1 MMSASILAASPSFLM
16 ISVKFVPRLWLL
28 LALIAGSPTLPAS
41 EPRTDA
47 VGKAIEGEFALQ
59 SGDAPT
65 AARDYLAAAQ
75 ASDDPGVAEHAAR
88 IAILAD
94 DMGLASAALDRWQ
107 QLAPDNPVLGALT
120 IHVDLRRGKLPPA
133 LAEAQRL
140 LKQPKGWQAILPPLA
155 DTQVDHGV
163 NARLLIRSLLEHDQL
178 PAQINAWLAFAG
190 LARRLNDTALSQD
203 IETGL
208 IARFPNDPQ
217 AQLIAVERLRIQGDV
232 AAARAALDRV
242 GAGGK
247 LSPELRNALA
257 GELAALGDNKAA
269 AQALAQGAQ
278 DDASY
283 AQRASWLNDA
293 GDKAALAALYAEVK
307 ASPLSPSR
315 RLLLGELA
323 ELQSRWSEA
332 EQWYLGVDGSPMH
345 ERAQLRLPT
354 VLEKEGHLDAAVAML
369 RQLQDDSAGDG
380 ENRRDAFL
388 QEAELWSRRK
398 DDRQTMAA
406 YARGLVAFPADAL
419 LLYGRGLYQQQ
430 VGRIDAALADLKQIL
445 DRDGDNAEALN
456 AYGYTLAE
464 SRQQYAEALP
474 YVEKSNRLKPNSAA
488 TIDSLGWI
496 ELKLGDRDK
505 ALKLLRQ
512 AWSLQKDPEIAAHLG
527 EALWLSGDQSG
538 ARQVWNAGLAID
550 ADNQPL
556 QAVMRKYSL

>member
-1 MMSASILAASPSFLM
+1 MSASILAASPSFLM
-16 ISVKFVPRLWLL
+16 ISVKFAPRLWLL
-28 LALIAGSPTLPAS
+28 LALIAVPPALSAS
-41 EPRTDA
+41 EPPTDA

-59 SGDAPT
+59 TGDAVT

-75 ASDDPGVAEHAAR
+75 ASDDPNVAEHAAR

-94 DMGLASAALDRWQ
+94 DMSLASAALDRWQ
-107 QLAPDNPVLGALT
+107 QLAPDNPVPGALT

-155 DTQVDHGV
+155 DTQVDHGA

-178 PAQINAWLAFAG
+178 PAEINAWLAFAG
-190 LARRLNDTALSQD
+190 LARRLNDPALSQD
-203 IETGL
+203 IETRL
-208 IARFPNDPQ
+208 IARFPDDPQ
-217 AQLIAVERLRIQGDV
+217 AQLIAVEHLRVHGDV
-232 AAARAALDRV
+232 AQARAALDRV
-242 GAGGK
+242 RAGGK
-247 LSPELRNALA
+247 LSPELRYAVA

-269 AQALAQGAQ
+269 AQMLAQGPQ

-283 AQRASWLNDA
+283 AQRASWLSDA
-293 GDKAALAALYAEVK
+293 GDKAALAALYAEIK
-307 ASPLSPSR
+307 GSPLSPSR

-345 ERAQLRLPT
+345 ERAQLRLPS
-354 VLEKEGHLDAAVAML
+354 VLEKQGRLDAAVAML
-369 RQLQDDSAGDG
+369 RQLQAESAGDG

-398 DDRQTMAA
+398 DDKQTMAA

-430 VGRIDAALADLKQIL
+430 AGRIDAALADLKQII

-474 YVEKSNRLKPNSAA
+474 YVEKSNRLKPDSAA
-488 TIDSLGWI
+488 TVDSLGWI

-505 ALKLLRQ
+505 ALTLLRQ
-512 AWSLQKDPEIAAHLG
+512 AWRLQKDPEIAAHLG

-538 ARQVWNAGLAID
+538 ARQVWNAGMAID